1 MDQNNSEYVHF
12 LRSVKE
18 NYYSGS
24 HNILVVITYIHL
36 MHKKELK
43 AVERFSLNFLQIGIK
58 LFDYPL

>member
-43 AVERFSLNFLQIGIK
+43 AVESFSLNFLQIGIK